1 MLESTQIR
9 SVNFPNCPP
18 FVSRNRMDQPV
29 KFAKVAFM
37 DHAGGPTSV
46 VRVAHKPSHNYSCT
60 VFGAAMEFR
69 NEVQLGRLIVH
80 ILPGF
85 SVERKHVGA
94 GGDLYG
100 LCAGAK
106 HSANLR
112 QTYAETV
119 SSELNSY
126 QDQFLSWDIIAD
138 YPRGWH
144 LRWLGLSLSV
154 TIDHGFGVQRRN
166 WPVWNQMRTR
176 QSLSG
181 VLLSEGMKK
190 VQSWHYGNVGLPPL
204 NLGRRKGDGKHVG
217 GMTLQAKHRK
227 LVVAEIL
234 RPSGKFVDNSGFG
247 NLCDVKHVKEKEA
260 WKVFSHRRGRYGSRR
275 CLEVCPDGN
284 GGRQR
289 ASRYAELHGV

>member
-18 FVSRNRMDQPV
+18 FVSRKRMDQPV

-138 YPRGWH
+138 LPKRVALKVVGPVPKRDHRPWFRGTEKE
-144 LRWLGLSLSV
+144 LASLESDAHKAELKWR
-154 TIDHGFGVQRRN
+154 TAKRRN
-166 WPVWNQMRTR
+166 EE
-176 QSLSG
+176 S
-181 VLLSEGMKK
+181 
-190 VQSWHYGNVGLPPL
+190 
-204 NLGRRKGDGKHVG
+204 
-217 GMTLQAKHRK
+217 
-227 LVVAEIL
+227 
-234 RPSGKFVDNSGFG
+234 
-247 NLCDVKHVKEKEA
+247 
-260 WKVFSHRRGRYGSRR
+260 
-275 CLEVCPDGN
+275 
-284 GGRQR
+284 
-289 ASRYAELHGV
+289 AELALRERRLASSKFRAAKRRWEACWWGDLASKAQEAGGSGDSAAFWQICRQLGFRESLRRQTRERERSLESFFTQAGKVW